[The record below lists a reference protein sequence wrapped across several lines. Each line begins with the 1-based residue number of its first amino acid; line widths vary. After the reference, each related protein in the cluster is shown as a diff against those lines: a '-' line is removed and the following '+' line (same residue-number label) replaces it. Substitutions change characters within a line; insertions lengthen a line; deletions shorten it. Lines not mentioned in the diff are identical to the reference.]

1 MPHAQTHKY
10 VEKDGDKVERA
21 GREKTGC
28 RARKTADG
36 NEGRLRSCTGK
47 AETASRIDEGICR
60 CECNRKVFAEVGD
73 EEKIFQGHQRDKDS
87 LFDGKAHRA
96 IWTICRNRDGVIGKT
111 QYFQILEPHKG
122 SGFDNVKVQ

>member
-1 MPHAQTHKY
+1 MREGCGA
-10 VEKDGDKVERA
+10 VREKRKLRA
-21 GREKTGC
+21 GLMREFAGVSVTG
-28 RARKTADG
+28 
-36 NEGRLRSCTGK
+36 
-47 AETASRIDEGICR
+47 
-60 CECNRKVFAEVGD
+60 KVFAEVGD